1 MSIILNKSKH
11 QGAIAPNMSN
21 SIDSPN
27 FHEWVRNQLVEYGWS
42 MRELA
47 RQANVSHSLVA
58 KVMSGQKPSWEF
70 CAAIA
75 DPFEVSPIEVLLRAG
90 KLTFKDIQQ
99 VLPMLPKKPAGTA
112 EQLALA
118 VSKLS
123 AEQQEALLLSTSDLM
138 SHNETVAQLSR

>member
-1 MSIILNKSKH
+1 MSITLNNRLLRGS
-11 QGAIAPNMSN
+11 ITPNVSN
-21 SIDSPN
+21 SIDISN

-75 DPFEVSPIEVLLRAG
+75 GPFEVSPIEVLLRAG

-99 VLPMLPKKPAGTA
+99 VLPMLPKKPAGTG

-123 AEQQEALLLSTSDLM
+123 AEQQKALLLITRDLM
-138 SHNETVAQLSR
+138 SHNETMTPLSR

>member
-1 MSIILNKSKH
+1 MSISLNNYRH
-11 QGAIAPNMSN
+11 REPTALNMSN
-21 SIDSPN
+21 SIDTLN
-27 FHEWVRNQLVEYGWS
+27 FHEWVRKQLVETGWS

-58 KVMSGQKPSWEF
+58 KVMSGQQPSWEF

-75 DPFEVSPIEVLLRAG
+75 GPFGVSPIEILLRAG

-99 VLPMLPKKPAGTA
+99 VLPMLPRKPAGTT

-123 AEQQEALLLSTSDLM
+123 PEQQEALLLITRDLT
-138 SHNETVAQLSR
+138 SHN

>member
-1 MSIILNKSKH
+1 MSISLNNYKVREPT
-11 QGAIAPNMSN
+11 ALNMSN
-21 SIDSPN
+21 SIDTLN
-27 FHEWVRNQLVEYGWS
+27 FHEWVRKQLVETGWS

-58 KVMSGQKPSWEF
+58 KVMSGQQPSWEF

-75 DPFEVSPIEVLLRAG
+75 GPFEVSPIEILLRAG

-99 VLPMLPKKPAGTA
+99 VLPMLPQKPAGTT

-123 AEQQEALLLSTSDLM
+123 SEQQEALLLITRDLT
-138 SHNETVAQLSR
+138 SHN